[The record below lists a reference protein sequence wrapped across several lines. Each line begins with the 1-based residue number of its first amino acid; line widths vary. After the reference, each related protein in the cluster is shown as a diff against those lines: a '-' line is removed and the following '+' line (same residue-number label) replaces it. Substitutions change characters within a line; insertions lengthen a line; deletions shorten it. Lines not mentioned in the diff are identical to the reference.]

1 MFSQER
7 LSLWVLVAP
16 YTHKPYV
23 DVCGY

>member
-16 YTHKPYV
+16 YTHKPDI
-23 DVCGY
+23 DVRGY